1 MITQGKEVACAITK
15 LPHGTVVFED
25 IGTETLK
32 GQVLKP
38 IDKSQA
44 PSSPVGPT
52 PRSETMQGR
61 LRYRGPDR
69 QELEVVFGEKD
80 QGGSFTMRH
89 GDWVQF
95 QLAVDRRDK
104 QQRATN
110 IVLLEE
116 SFVVSGER
124 REEGVISA
132 VKDGCGYITCA
143 ERDSKMFFRFAEML
157 DYSRSPKI
165 GDDIEF
171 TIIQVNYT
179 T

>member
-1 MITQGKEVACAITK
+1 M
-15 LPHGTVVFED
+15 
-25 IGTETLK
+25 K

-38 IDKSQA
+38 IDKSQTS
-44 PSSPVGPT
+44 PSPVGPT
-52 PRSETMQGR
+52 PRSESMQGR

-80 QGGSFTMRH
+80 QKGSFTMKH

-110 IVLLEE
+110 IALLEE

-124 REEGVISA
+124 REEGVISG
-132 VKDGCGYITCA
+132 VKDGSGYITCA
-143 ERDSKMFFRFAEML
+143 ERENKMYFRLTEML
-157 DYSRSPKI
+157 DFTRAPKI

-171 TIIQVNYT
+171 TIIQVGGFYFYLV
-179 T
+179 